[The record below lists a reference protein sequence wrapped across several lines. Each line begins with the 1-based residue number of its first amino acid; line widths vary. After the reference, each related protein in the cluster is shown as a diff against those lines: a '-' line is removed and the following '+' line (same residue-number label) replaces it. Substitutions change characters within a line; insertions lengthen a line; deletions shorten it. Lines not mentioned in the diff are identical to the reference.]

1 MFIYISSVEFLL
13 KLTPL
18 LLVYFVCFSLMSYTL
33 FVFFWGLF
41 FFFCFY
47 SIQLQSFLRALCN
60 ASETQVTIHNSCLNA
75 HVGCSARH
83 VLSHTSDMACKP
95 FSQALGKV
103 PVSLG
108 QKLPLSLFVMRKS
121 MLM

>member
-1 MFIYISSVEFLL
+1 M
-13 KLTPL
+13 
-18 LLVYFVCFSLMSYTL
+18 
-33 FVFFWGLF
+33 FFWGL

-47 SIQLQSFLRALCN
+47 SIQLQSFLRASCN
-60 ASETQVTIHNSCLNA
+60 ASKTQVTIHNSCLNA

-121 MLM
+121 MLILEENYQKKKKGKMKHYLSWITYTKFDVKALDI

>member
-1 MFIYISSVEFLL
+1 
-13 KLTPL
+13 
-18 LLVYFVCFSLMSYTL
+18 MSYTL
-33 FVFFWGLF
+33 FVVFWGLF
-41 FFFCFY
+41 GFFCFY

-108 QKLPLSLFVMRKS
+108 QKLPLSLFVMRKKHANVEENYQKKKRKDEA
-121 MLM
+121 LFVLDNVHKI